1 MGEEAPPVS
10 LLRGEKRTGGRSRT
24 VDDKDWQI
32 RAKAGEPLSGHGLFH
47 RRLILITIGYYVMCS
62 LSWLGHVP
70 GIEPARGVGDSNRIR
85 VPIRK
90 PSNGEK
96 GRVSKLSTRRQSDV

>member
-47 RRLILITIGYYVMCS
+47 RRL
-62 LSWLGHVP
+62 
-70 GIEPARGVGDSNRIR
+70 
-85 VPIRK
+85 
-90 PSNGEK
+90 
-96 GRVSKLSTRRQSDV
+96 